1 MEQQTEPIEEE
12 KKVSEEDRLRE
23 EAAKR
28 LERRRKKMLSPEE
41 RLARITGQ
49 PVGSVITADEMGT
62 VEVGG
67 SRSQSTAPIASDD
80 PPLELLTRDPLAPR
94 GSPGPESDLLSNLLG
109 GANAPVENPVR
120 YLWSRQLGILA
131 QQPMLKLQFHLDLVT
146 LSGLFLL

>member
-1 MEQQTEPIEEE
+1 MLLIFVT
-12 KKVSEEDRLRE
+12 KVVLNFFSHALILVVF
-23 EAAKR
+23 K
-28 LERRRKKMLSPEE
+28 LSN
-41 RLARITGQ
+41 
-49 PVGSVITADEMGT
+49 
-62 VEVGG
+62 
-67 SRSQSTAPIASDD
+67 
-80 PPLELLTRDPLAPR
+80 RDPLAPR